1 MAQTPRRL
9 ITLVFGLLALSACAA
24 AAPPGAPSDPREASP
39 IGGMCGGMMGT
50 GCADSGAYCRYEPSA
65 QCGAADQSGICRP
78 MPQAC
83 TRDYRPVCGCDGQTY
98 GNACTAA
105 AAGVS
110 VVQDGECGTDDGKPD

>member
-1 MAQTPRRL
+1 MTRSPGML
-9 ITLVFGLLALSACAA
+9 IALVFGLLALGACAVS
-24 AAPPGAPSDPREASP
+24 APDASSSDPRQSAE
-39 IGGMCGGMMGT
+39 IGGMCGGMMGI
-50 GCADSGAYCRYEPSA
+50 GCADSGAYCRYEQTA
-65 QCGAADQSGICRP
+65 QCGAADQSGICTP

-110 VVQDGECGTDDGKPD
+110 VVRDGQCEADGS

>member
-1 MAQTPRRL
+1 MTQRTGRL

-24 AAPPGAPSDPREASP
+24 SAPGAPPTDPRPSSE

-50 GCADSGAYCRYEPSA
+50 GCSDPEAYCRYEPA
-65 QCGAADQSGICRP
+65 ARCGAADQSGICTP

-83 TRDYRPVCGCDGQTY
+83 TREYRPVCGCDGQTY
-98 GNACTAA
+98 GNTCTAA

-110 VVQDGECGTDDGKPD
+110 VVQDGACEGGHN